1 MSPPLPLPSPPPP
14 VSPCFAF
21 ATAPVTPLRPR
32 VHELPGSVGCD
43 ADCFGDGSVF
53 MMGYGSEV
61 VLWDAAT
68 LHHLRTLQMQHRVTA
83 MVVVPSAAAGEG
95 AAAAAGEGAAAAAVA
110 AAAAGEGAE
119 GGGCGHDADSFAR
132 GDGCRVVVAVDGGLG
147 ASVAVLQLLHG
158 AHDGGSGGRW
168 GVDDGSLFQPL
179 QDSGGGG
186 GGGAHIT
193 CMALGPSCIGCGCRY
208 ISECC
213 PCRHPRSLLTPPQ
226 RRLLHGHI
234 LCRFQASL
242 SRASA
247 GGGRGGG
254 CDVLRKGGGA
264 LGSCEVEPVAVMA
277 YSVQYHVLFISS
289 VS

>member
-1 MSPPLPLPSPPPP
+1 
-14 VSPCFAF
+14 
-21 ATAPVTPLRPR
+21 
-32 VHELPGSVGCD
+32 VHDLPGSVGCD
-43 ADCFGDGSVF
+43 ADCIGDGSVF
-53 MMGYGSEV
+53 MMGWGSEV
-61 VLWDAAT
+61 VLWDAAS

-83 MVVVPSAAAGEG
+83 MVVIPLAAA
-95 AAAAAGEGAAAAAVA
+95 A

-132 GDGCRVVVAVDGGLG
+132 GDGCRVVVAVDGGVG

-186 GGGAHIT
+186 GGGGGGGAHIT

-213 PCRHPRSLLTPPQ
+213 PCRHPRSLLTLPQ

-234 LCRFQASL
+234 LCRFQPSL

-254 CDVLRKGGGA
+254 RDVLREGGGA
-264 LGSCEVEPVAVMA
+264 LGSCEVAPVAVMA
-277 YSVQYHVLFISS
+277 YSVQCHVLFISS
-289 VS
+289 VSQLYTCDL